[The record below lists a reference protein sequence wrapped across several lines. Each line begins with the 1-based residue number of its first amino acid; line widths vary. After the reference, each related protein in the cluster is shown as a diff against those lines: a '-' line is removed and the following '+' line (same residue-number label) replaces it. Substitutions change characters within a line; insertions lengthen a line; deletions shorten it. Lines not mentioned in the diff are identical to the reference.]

1 MTKKTAKKG
10 MVECKIGFSEKDFDY
25 AYLQSINYDDKRLL
39 KDVIETLFKVIENQ
53 EKKFLAVE
61 ENLRKIIADLEN
73 KNQERF
79 DLLQGVFE
87 KNVREWLKKWES

>member
-10 MVECKIGFSEKDFDY
+10 MVEHKVGFSEKEFDY
-25 AYLQSINYDDKRLL
+25 NYLQSINYDDKRLL

-61 ENLRKIIADLEN
+61 ENLKQNIVELEN

-87 KNVREWLKKWES
+87 KNVREWLKK